1 MKQGSRELL
10 LSGKCLLHQQGG
22 MSSIPSVLIK
32 SQASQA
38 VLAIPVLEC
47 EDKIIGAGWR
57 ACLAE
62 TAGFRVMKSLCQK
75 TRGTVTDK

>member
-1 MKQGSRELL
+1 MKRGSREML
-10 LSGKCLLHQQGG
+10 LSGKCLLHQHGG
-22 MSSIPSVLIK
+22 MSSIPSVLVK

-38 VLAIPVLEC
+38 VLAVPVLEC
-47 EDKIIGAGWR
+47 GDKILGAGWR

-62 TAGFRVMKSLCQK
+62 TASFRVMKSLSQK